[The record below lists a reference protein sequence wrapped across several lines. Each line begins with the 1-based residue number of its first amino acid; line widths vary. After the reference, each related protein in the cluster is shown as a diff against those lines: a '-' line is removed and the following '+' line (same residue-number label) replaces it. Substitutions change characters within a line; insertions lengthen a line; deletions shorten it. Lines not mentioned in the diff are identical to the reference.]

1 MRLLAFLRNK
11 RMSPDTL
18 GPIKGRLISAKET
31 IKFLPQN
38 KMWFCGGYRSAAI
51 AAELL
56 KDGKIVALPTDTI
69 YGLAGL
75 AQNDASIA
83 RLYEIKKRDES
94 KPLAIW

>member
-1 MRLLAFLRNK
+1 MRLLAFLRSN
-11 RMSPDTL
+11 RMSPETI
-18 GPIKGRLISAKET
+18 GPVKVHLNKAKET
-31 IKFLPQN
+31 LKFLPEN
-38 KMWFCGGYRSAAI
+38 KQWYCGGHRSAAI

-56 KDGKIVALPTDTI
+56 KNGKIVALPTDTI

-75 AQNDASIA
+75 AQNNASIA